1 MKPKLAILNPIP
13 RHVGIIMDGNGRWA
27 ENQTKERLYGHQKG
41 VETVSDIIKA
51 ALELKI
57 DFLTLYTFSTENWLR
72 PKQEVSGLFQLI
84 ESFISDKEQE
94 FLREN
99 IRFTCIGDLSALP
112 AKTQKMLQ
120 SLIEKSANGER
131 LTICAALN
139 YGGRAEII
147 TAVKQFAQNAL
158 QNPALISKLNEQEFA
173 SLLYTNDMP
182 EPELIIRTGGEKRI
196 SNFLLWQSAYSE
208 WYFTDILWPNFS
220 KQDFFTAVDFYR
232 TRKRR
237 FGMAVA
243 MPSNE
248 KNSDQNSEQNKEI
261 AQ

>member
-13 RHVGIIMDGNGRWA
+13 NHVGIIMDGNGRWA
-27 ENQTKERLYGHQKG
+27 ENQTKERLYGHRKG

-57 DFLTLYTFSTENWLR
+57 EFLTLYTFSTENWLR

-84 ESFISDKEQE
+84 ESFIGDKEQE

-112 AKTQKMLQ
+112 AKTQKMLH
-120 SLIEKSANGER
+120 SLMEKSEKGNR
-131 LTICAALN
+131 ITICAALN

-147 TAVKQFAQNAL
+147 NAVKKFSQSTL
-158 QNPALISKLNEQEFA
+158 QNPELISKLDEKEFE
-173 SLLYTNDMP
+173 SLLYTADMP
-182 EPELIIRTGGEKRI
+182 EPELIIRTGGERRV

-208 WYFTDILWPNFS
+208 LYFTDILWPNFG
-220 KQDFFTAVDFYR
+220 KKDFFEAVEFYR

-237 FGMAVA
+237 FGMSEA
-243 MPSNE
+243 MPPNENNE
-248 KNSDQNSEQNKEI
+248 KNKEI